1 MDERDSL
8 LWQLGM
14 AYSLFEIVTSGLTD
28 EETLRLP
35 AAGAWTVRLDE
46 GGLWRADWA
55 DEEPD
60 PALPTTAAWLLW
72 HIGWWWSDVSERA
85 FGHGGVRRD
94 EAPWPGSV
102 AAAIA
107 RVEECHSR
115 WKTGLGEA
123 SADDFASTSLGDR
136 CWPLTG
142 LPFSHVVAWVNGELM
157 KNTAELGA
165 TRRFLSA
172 M

>member
-1 MDERDSL
+1 M
-8 LWQLGM
+8 
-14 AYSLFEIVTSGLTD
+14 
-28 EETLRLP
+28 
-35 AAGAWTVRLDE
+35 
-46 GGLWRADWA
+46 
-55 DEEPD
+55 
-60 PALPTTAAWLLW
+60 
-72 HIGWWWSDVSERA
+72 
-85 FGHGGVRRD
+85 
-94 EAPWPGSV
+94 

-107 RVEECHSR
+107 RVVDCHTR

-123 SADDFASTSLGDR
+123 RADDFASTSLGDR

-172 M
+172 MYEPKRCPISRMARMRCVIWT